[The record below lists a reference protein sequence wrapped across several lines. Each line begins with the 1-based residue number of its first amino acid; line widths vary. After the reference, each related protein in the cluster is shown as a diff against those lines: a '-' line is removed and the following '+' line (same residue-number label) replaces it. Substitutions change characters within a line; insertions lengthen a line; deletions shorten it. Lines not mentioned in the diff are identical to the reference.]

1 MADRKTVILD
11 AGHGGADPGAAY
23 MGRKE
28 KDDAL
33 ALTLAVGNKLQQ
45 DGIRVLYTRVNDV
58 YHTPLEKA
66 EIANRSGADYF
77 VSIHRNAMPVPGSA
91 SGAQVLVY
99 EGAGVPAMM
108 AENIGRRLTEAGFQD
123 LGIQERPGLIV
134 LHRTQMPAVLV
145 EAGFIDN
152 EKDNEFFD
160 ENFDKIAQAIA
171 DGIEDTIQAQENAKP
186 EYYQVQVGAYR
197 QRGPAEQL
205 TQELQARGLPAF
217 LVFDDGYYKVRVGA
231 FLNMD
236 NGVNMERIL
245 RSMGYPTILVKERA
259 VT

>member
-1 MADRKTVILD
+1 MD

-99 EGAGVPAMM
+99 EDAGVPAMM

-134 LHRTQMPAVLV
+134 LRRTQMPAVLV

-171 DGIEDTIQAQENAKP
+171 DGIEDTIQAPGKREAGILP
-186 EYYQVQVGAYR
+186 GA
-197 QRGPAEQL
+197 G
-205 TQELQARGLPAF
+205 GSLPAAGAGRTADPGASGQRSALPFWF
-217 LVFDDGYYKVRVGA
+217 LT
-231 FLNMD
+231 MD
-236 NGVNMERIL
+236 IIRFG
-245 RSMGYPTILVKERA
+245 
-259 VT
+259 

>member
-99 EGAGVPAMM
+99 EDAGVP
-108 AENIGRRLTEAGFQD
+108 R
-123 LGIQERPGLIV
+123 
-134 LHRTQMPAVLV
+134 RTQMPAVLV